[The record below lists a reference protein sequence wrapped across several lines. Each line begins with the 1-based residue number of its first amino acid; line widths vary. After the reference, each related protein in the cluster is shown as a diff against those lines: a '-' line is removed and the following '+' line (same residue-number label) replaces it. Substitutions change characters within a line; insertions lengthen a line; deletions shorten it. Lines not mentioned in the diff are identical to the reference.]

1 MPLQIAWASKLWE
14 MVRGREVWRA
24 AVHGVANSRTPLG
37 GWTTRSRNRNGP
49 GVLKRFLLT
58 IALGYRIWHKCGQTA
73 WLLTYHLRKFVLWS
87 IKSKTH
93 THTYSLTQSLWISF
107 MIQSLYFSPHLSYSC
122 SDWPWGYSA
131 ILPSREEKPA
141 LAVLGGTS
149 QQSISTKYCL
159 GLCFPVNS

>member
-49 GVLKRFLLT
+49 GVLKKFLLT
-58 IALGYRIWHKCGQTA
+58 IALGYRTWHKCGQTA

-87 IKSKTH
+87 IKGKTHTH

-107 MIQSLYFSPHLSYSC
+107 MIQSLYFSPHLSYT
-122 SDWPWGYSA
+122 DWPWGYSA